1 MTEGVSIILTT
12 VANDQHAAELGDLLL
27 NEHLAACIQEIPIRS
42 RYRWKGA
49 IQCDSEVLML
59 VKTAHDRVAAA
70 VDAIRKNHRYEL
82 PEILVVP
89 SSTGLAEYVAWVSA
103 ETAAR

>member
-1 MTEGVSIILTT
+1 MAEGVSIILTT
-12 VANDQHAAELGDLLL
+12 VANDQQAAELGDMLL
-27 NEHLAACIQEIPIRS
+27 NEQLAACIQEIPIRS

-70 VDAIRKNHRYEL
+70 VDAIRKSHRYEL

-103 ETAAR
+103 ETATR

>member
-1 MTEGVSIILTT
+1 MADSVSIVLTT

-49 IQCDSEVLML
+49 VQSDSEVLLL
-59 VKTAHDRVAAA
+59 VKTAHARVAA
-70 VDAIRKNHRYEL
+70 VVEAIRKHHRYEL
-82 PEILVVP
+82 PEILLLP
-89 SSTGLAEYVAWVSA
+89 SSSGLPEYIAWVHT
-103 ETAAR
+103 ETAR